1 MEIKFKLLN
10 QETCHVETYHVK
22 TEPTKGTKL
31 SAGYDLYSA
40 QNILLKSNCTE
51 LVPVGISIEIPNNY
65 FGMICSRSGLATKGI
80 FILNAP
86 GIIDSDY
93 RGEIKC
99 ILHNISNTNFQIEIG
114 MKIAQLII
122 RDQNGFGSTGL

>member
-1 MEIKFKLLN
+1 
-10 QETCHVETYHVK
+10 
-22 TEPTKGTKL
+22 
-31 SAGYDLYSA
+31 
-40 QNILLKSNCTE
+40 
-51 LVPVGISIEIPNNY
+51 
-65 FGMICSRSGLATKGI
+65 MICSRSGLATKGI

-122 RDQNGFGSTGL
+122 MPCCNVNWIKTDTLSNTARDQNGFGSTGL